1 MSLCPCVP
9 LSRGPSLPLS
19 LCPSL
24 SLSLSFHGPRG
35 KEKGAVLPFEA
46 WLHTEHMLRAHAE
59 ADPALRRTALGS
71 LRGRKEHGRMGPE
84 IGLLKARNGHT
95 TAQIVEKIFPS
106 SPCVLQLDSGFPW
119 DAFLKKKDKLRVMQ

>member
-1 MSLCPCVP
+1 
-9 LSRGPSLPLS
+9 
-19 LCPSL
+19 
-24 SLSLSFHGPRG
+24 
-35 KEKGAVLPFEA
+35 
-46 WLHTEHMLRAHAE
+46 MLRAHAE

-119 DAFLKKKDKLRVMQ
+119 DAFLKKKRQAQGYAINTPCGGAVLQREEARGAMESNAQSHHL